1 MPTRKESNVRTPT
14 TISFSGSI
22 TFGCLLLAALLSGCG
37 GNSGTTPPSISISV
51 APGSAFVAPGGPQQ
65 FTANVTGTTS
75 TAVTWQVNG
84 VAGGSAANGTITSN
98 GLYTAPNTAGSVT
111 VTAVLQSDSTKSGSS
126 KVTVLAP
133 HPVGVRQNS
142 SGFAEFYQIATGT
155 TFTPRGNN
163 YVRLAWQQPPFQGW
177 GQEYYHSTFNVG
189 VYDSARAEIA
199 LTTMQANGYNIVRV
213 FHNGCCVGTI
223 GNPNGSGLSSAYI
236 ANVVD
241 FLSRA
246 ANHGVYVILTT
257 DAWLPAQGG
266 YWNAPLPSCADFVD
280 PNNPTSPSTNMINL
294 CAAGVATAAQFFHDI
309 AQALV
314 SQGAR
319 LDAIFAYELRNE
331 YYYDSNLPP
340 LSWTS
345 GTVTTADGQTYDM
358 SSPASQQQMMDN
370 GLVYFTNQARA
381 AIVAADPTAL
391 VDVGFFWP
399 QTPNPTR
406 IGDPRV
412 IELYPMMAN
421 STADFV
427 KLSSPDSSSE
437 LTLPQ
442 LVQNFGF
449 VGYQQ
454 QKPVLMGEFD
464 ANESDFPLISDAV
477 TRLQN
482 WQIDSCPYS
491 VKGWLLWT
499 WDTDKSEQ
507 QHTPPDWYATA
518 GDGSINT
525 ALAPVTRPDPCQ

>member
-1 MPTRKESNVRTPT
+1 M
-14 TISFSGSI
+14 
-22 TFGCLLLAALLSGCG
+22 
-37 GNSGTTPPSISISV
+37 
-51 APGSAFVAPGGPQQ
+51 
-65 FTANVTGTTS
+65 
-75 TAVTWQVNG
+75 
-84 VAGGSAANGTITSN
+84 
-98 GLYTAPNTAGSVT
+98 
-111 VTAVLQSDSTKSGSS
+111 
-126 KVTVLAP
+126 
-133 HPVGVRQNS
+133 
-142 SGFAEFYQIATGT
+142 
-155 TFTPRGNN
+155 
-163 YVRLAWQQPPFQGW
+163 
-177 GQEYYHSTFNVG
+177 
-189 VYDSARAEIA
+189 
-199 LTTMQANGYNIVRV
+199 MQANGYNIVRV
-213 FHNGCCVGTI
+213 FLNGCCIGTI

-236 ANVVD
+236 TNVVD

-266 YWNAPLPSCADFVD
+266 YWTAPQPSCQQFAD

-294 CAAGVATAAQFFHDI
+294 CAAGVATAAQFFHDLP
-309 AQALV
+309 QALV
-314 SQGAR
+314 NQCHR
-319 LDAIFAYELRNE
+319 LDAVFAYELRSE

-340 LSWTS
+340 LNWTS
-345 GTVTTADGQTYDM
+345 GSVTTADGQTYDM
-358 SSPASQQQMMDN
+358 SSATSKQQMMDN
-370 GLVYFTNQARA
+370 GLVYFTNQVRA
-381 AIVAADPTAL
+381 AIVAVDPTAL

-406 IGDPRV
+406 LGDPRV

-491 VKGWLLWT
+491 VKNGFFGPGTRTNPSSSTLLRT
-499 WDTDKSEQ
+499 GMRRQ
-507 QHTPPDWYATA
+507 TA
-518 GDGSINT
+518 ARSI
-525 ALAPVTRPDPCQ
+525 PH